1 MYCCHITCIGVFCG
15 YHNVISLKRI
25 LIFPR
30 LLYIQLE
37 QTRDRIR
44 KELFVFISVRGLKM
58 HESWDFL

>member
-1 MYCCHITCIGVFCG
+1 MYSCHITCIGVFCS

-37 QTRDRIR
+37 HT
-44 KELFVFISVRGLKM
+44 KETESNNLLSPGTNLISMR
-58 HESWDFL
+58 SYR